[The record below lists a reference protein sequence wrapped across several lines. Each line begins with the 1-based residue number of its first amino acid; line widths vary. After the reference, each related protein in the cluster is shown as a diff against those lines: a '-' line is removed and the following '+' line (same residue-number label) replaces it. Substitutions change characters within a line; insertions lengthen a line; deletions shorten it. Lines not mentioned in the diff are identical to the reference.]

1 MVIPKSTKFVGNLEW
16 MFKELEKK
24 GGGAVKTSVF
34 LDFLFH
40 SLMVYV
46 FKYLYPVSW
55 IKNFIKDQKK
65 KP

>member
-1 MVIPKSTKFVGNLEW
+1 M
-16 MFKELEKK
+16 
-24 GGGAVKTSVF
+24 F

-55 IKNFIKDQKK
+55 IKNFTKDQKK
-65 KP
+65 KPWNLNEEIYISQWISSETDNVYVLSK